1 MASTIKSKTELADDE
16 TAFEITTLI
25 PLSIEMLHAD
35 KINHNARYDHD
46 LPIISSPEIDL
57 LVDEYEDGFVEGNTM
72 ETLVENSLPPNSQ
85 PTKTGSFYTQES
97 NTELPYHE
105 AETMTLVHKNLDF
118 KPELNTIEP
127 NLTKKDKKP
136 RLLDGIHKSSSEL
149 SDDKISFDNESET
162 TTDSFYTQ
170 ESNTELPYHEA
181 ETMTFVQENLDFE
194 PELTTMEP
202 NSIKNDKK
210 PRLLDRIHESSSEP
224 MESDSVYAQ
233 ESNTELPYHEAE
245 TMTFV
250 QENLDFEP
258 ELTTMEPNSIKNDK
272 KPRLLDRIHESS
284 SEPMES
290 DSVYAQESNTEL
302 PYHEAETMT
311 LMQENLDFEP
321 ESTTI
326 EPNLIKN
333 DKKPR
338 LLDGIQKSSS
348 ELSDYQISF
357 DNESETT
364 TLMPELV
371 SDKINNV
378 SRTLKP
384 NEEITKDKQKV
395 NKPILTGPYFG
406 PYLVPFIGSFFGLHY
421 HTWNLNQSSKIHNEK
436 VNNGTRLTD
445 NDKNSGPQMGT
456 LSPHYGSYFGIYYL
470 PFFGWH
476 YLLTHN
482 TTVESED
489 PDIELLPDDYLID
502 LNNKPSFASK

>member
-1 MASTIKSKTELADDE
+1 MIASTIESKTELADDE

-25 PLSIEMLHAD
+25 PLSIEVIPAD
-35 KINHNARYDHD
+35 KINHNAKYDHD
-46 LPIISSPEIDL
+46 IPIISSPEIDL
-57 LVDEYEDGFVEGNTM
+57 LVDEYEDSFVEGNTM

-85 PTKTGSFYTQES
+85 PTKTDSFYTQES

-105 AETMTLVHKNLDF
+105 AETMTLVQENLDL
-118 KPELNTIEP
+118 KPESTTIEP
-127 NLTKKDKKP
+127 NLIKKDKKP

-181 ETMTFVQENLDFE
+181 ETMTLVQENLDFE
-194 PELTTMEP
+194 PESTTIEP
-202 NSIKNDKK
+202 NLIKKDKK
-210 PRLLDRIHESSSEP
+210 PKLLDGIHESSKP
-224 MESDSVYAQ
+224 MESDSFYTQ
-233 ESNTELPYHEAE
+233 ESNTELLYHEAE
-245 TMTFV
+245 TMTMV
-250 QENLDFEP
+250 NENLE
-258 ELTTMEPNSIKNDK
+258 
-272 KPRLLDRIHESS
+272 
-284 SEPMES
+284 
-290 DSVYAQESNTEL
+290 
-302 PYHEAETMT
+302 
-311 LMQENLDFEP
+311 FEP

-338 LLDGIQKSSS
+338 PLHGVHKSSS
-348 ELSDYQISF
+348 ELSDDKISF

-364 TLMPELV
+364 TFMPELV
-371 SDKINNV
+371 SDKIKNV

-384 NEEITKDKQKV
+384 NEEIKV
-395 NKPILTGPYFG
+395 NKLILTGPYFG
-406 PYLVPFIGSFFGLHY
+406 PYLVPFVGSFFGLHY

-456 LSPHYGSYFGIYYL
+456 LSAHYGPYFGTYYL
-470 PFFGWH
+470 PYFGWY

-482 TTVESED
+482 IKVESED

>member
-57 LVDEYEDGFVEGNTM
+57 LVDEYEDSFVEGNTM
-72 ETLVENSLPPNSQ
+72 ETLFENSLPPNSQ

-245 TMTFV
+245 TMT
-250 QENLDFEP
+250 
-258 ELTTMEPNSIKNDK
+258 
-272 KPRLLDRIHESS
+272 
-284 SEPMES
+284 
-290 DSVYAQESNTEL
+290 
-302 PYHEAETMT
+302 

-371 SDKINNV
+371 SDEINNV

-456 LSPHYGSYFGIYYL
+456 LSAHYGSYFGIYYL

>member
-57 LVDEYEDGFVEGNTM
+57 LVDEYEDSFVEGNTM

-162 TTDSFYTQ
+162 TTDSFYT
-170 ESNTELPYHEA
+170 
-181 ETMTFVQENLDFE
+181 
-194 PELTTMEP
+194 
-202 NSIKNDKK
+202 
-210 PRLLDRIHESSSEP
+210 
-224 MESDSVYAQ
+224 Q

-456 LSPHYGSYFGIYYL
+456 LSAHYGSYFGIYYL